1 MWQVATKM
9 WQMIDF
15 DRAKT
20 SCYGWGLLFFL
31 VVQNSVHKYKY
42 KFHTSASK
50 ETTGSLER
58 DIMLACLQAW
68 NVLCTSLLCTS
79 TSWYTCSAACFVSS
93 ATEFSTGCAESTM
106 SNVYERIGNTLSLY
120 YRQ

>member
-15 DRAKT
+15 ERAKT

-50 ETTGSLER
+50 ETTGSLESLER
-58 DIMLACLQAW
+58 YYARVSTGVECAVYKSTLYKYLLVHMQCR
-68 NVLCTSLLCTS
+68 LLCLLRNR
-79 TSWYTCSAACFVSS
+79 V
-93 ATEFSTGCAESTM
+93 
-106 SNVYERIGNTLSLY
+106 
-120 YRQ
+120 